1 MISEAGK
8 INVRDRIKMIE
19 SQSPRR
25 TQSHMSL
32 SSRNQTRNFH
42 PKIKAQSQNDL
53 RYTANDHRAQE
64 LSMQSIKKF
73 DQDRNIEPPIS
84 TIIRNKAQEFELDS
98 EVQRKQDIKDAEEK
112 EAALYGQTLN
122 TSRYEPKVIKDPR
135 RQTLSPESAKPSME
149 PEQQVPQPKVEEISM
164 SGSRG
169 NTRSLRRIE
178 SKKMDHFDIVSIP
191 IIPEPTVFEAPVVVV
206 AAADPPTP
214 VVHKQMVI
222 TETISLAAEGS
233 NFLSIESFDLV
244 TVDDNV
250 QPMERNSPCNS
261 DNSNPRDAVMVSTH
275 EEHGIQVA
283 IRNESEENRHSYE
296 IRVNVEQQQPQ
307 QPQQWEEPVVE
318 ICSPTAASA
327 PGPALALKKVDSM
340 PMTDDSSIDSL
351 GSSLLYDGS
360 NNPDDDKKKIRF
372 SNRVDIRE
380 ISDRGSNS
388 SASSA
393 YDRQVRQN
401 REKRSFW
408 LRFICSAN

>member
-8 INVRDRIKMIE
+8 VNVRDRIKMIE

-32 SSRNQTRNFH
+32 SSRHQTRNFH

-73 DQDRNIEPPIS
+73 DQDRNIEPTRLS
-84 TIIRNKAQEFELDS
+84 TIIQTKAQECELDM
-98 EVQRKQDIKDAEEK
+98 ELQRQQAIKEAEEA

-122 TSRYEPKVIKDPR
+122 NSRYEPKVLKDPR
-135 RQTLSPESAKPSME
+135 RQGLTPERPPEEQE
-149 PEQQVPQPKVEEISM
+149 PEAPQQKPQPKVEEISL

-178 SKKMDHFDIVSIP
+178 SKKMDHIDIVSIP
-191 IIPEPTVFEAPVVVV
+191 IIPEPTVFETPVVVV
-206 AAADPPTP
+206 AAAPPTS

-222 TETISLAAEGS
+222 TETISLVQEGS

-261 DNSNPRDAVMVSTH
+261 DNDNPRDAVMVSTH

-283 IRNESEENRHSYE
+283 IRNQTEESRHSYE
-296 IRVNVEQQQPQ
+296 IRVNVEQPPQLQQQ
-307 QPQQWEEPVVE
+307 QQREEPVVE
-318 ICSPTAASA
+318 TSS
-327 PGPALALKKVDSM
+327 PGPAPSLKKVDSM
-340 PMTDDSSIDSL
+340 PMTDDSSIDST

-360 NNPDDDKKKIRF
+360 NTPDDDKDNNKKIRF

-393 YDRQVRQN
+393 YDRQVRKN
-401 REKRSFW
+401 RGKKSFW